1 VSPLRGALSF
11 LPLPLA
17 REGWSE
23 GTLETTPLSRATR
36 FNRTMAYSFAS
47 TLRRALRMLVALA
60 ACVVAAQT
68 ASAMTEADPR
78 KIFPD
83 PKTATL
89 AAAVAEGD
97 AAKIKALIAAGADPN
112 ARGERNVTLLEWSL
126 LRQSPRGLAALLEN
140 GANPSE
146 TGVGGATPLH
156 LAGMANDPQY
166 LRILLD
172 HGADPNA
179 PHGATGEPPL
189 SAALMNPDGTAFEL
203 LLQHA
208 ADPNRADRLGN
219 TPLHVAAKAHKP
231 DAVLRLL
238 EAGADAS
245 RRNARGDTFQ
255 IYFNIAPAGGFSG
268 PAKQKHDAVDAWLAA
283 HGVAVEPKS
292 R

>member
-1 VSPLRGALSF
+1 VSPLQGASF
-11 LPLPLA
+11 FPPLPVA
-17 REGWSE
+17 GEDWRD
-23 GTLETTPLSRATR
+23 GTLEMAPHPRAAC
-36 FNRTMAYSFAS
+36 FNLTMAYSFAS
-47 TLRRALRMLVALA
+47 TLRHALRMLVALA
-60 ACVVAAQT
+60 ACVVAAQA

-89 AAAVAEGD
+89 AAAAADGD
-97 AAKIKALIAAGADPN
+97 AAKIKALVAAGADPN

-140 GANPSE
+140 GANPAE
-146 TGVGGATPLH
+146 PGVGGATPLH
-156 LAGMANDPQY
+156 IAAMANDPQY

-203 LLQHA
+203 LLERA

-238 EAGADAS
+238 EAGADAN

-255 IYFNIAPAGGFSG
+255 VYFNIAPAGGFSG
-268 PAKQKHDAVDAWLAA
+268 PAQHKHDAVDAWLAA
-283 HGVAVEPKS
+283 HGVAVEPKPH
-292 R
+292 